1 MLLYPRENKQ
11 LTESEVINMLTA
23 LDFLA
28 MAFVGL
34 SALSLLAVCLMFLVR
49 KPVARKV
56 CFYIVVI
63 LCIYMAYVGLYI
75 SSGFFLR
82 QTIVAVIVGLTGI
95 ATVVLER
102 LSNNDN
108 KKFLIARI
116 LSAIALV
123 IGMFNAFLW

>member
-23 LDFLA
+23 LDFLTL
-28 MAFVGL
+28 AFVGL

-75 SSGFFLR
+75 SSGFFLG

>member
-23 LDFLA
+23 LDFLTL
-28 MAFVGL
+28 AFIGL

-75 SSGFFLR
+75 SSGFFLG

-108 KKFLIARI
+108 KKFLIARV

-123 IGMFNAFLW
+123 IGMFNAFVW

>member
-1 MLLYPRENKQ
+1 MLLYPCENKQ

-23 LDFLA
+23 LDFLTL
-28 MAFVGL
+28 AFIGL

-75 SSGFFLR
+75 SSGFFLG

>member
-23 LDFLA
+23 LDFLTL
-28 MAFVGL
+28 AFIGL
-34 SALSLLAVCLMFLVR
+34 FALSLLAVCLMFLVR

-75 SSGFFLR
+75 SSGFFLG

>member
-23 LDFLA
+23 LDFLTL
-28 MAFVGL
+28 AFIGL

-63 LCIYMAYVGLYI
+63 LCIYMAYVGLFI
-75 SSGFFLR
+75 SSGFFLG

>member
-23 LDFLA
+23 LDFLTL
-28 MAFVGL
+28 AFIGL
-34 SALSLLAVCLMFLVR
+34 SALSLLAVCLMLLVR
-49 KPVARKV
+49 KPVVRKV

-75 SSGFFLR
+75 SSGFFLG

-95 ATVVLER
+95 VTVVLER

>member
-23 LDFLA
+23 LDFLTL
-28 MAFVGL
+28 AFIGL

-75 SSGFFLR
+75 SSGFFLG

-123 IGMFNAFLW
+123 IGMSK

>member
-23 LDFLA
+23 LDFLTL
-28 MAFVGL
+28 AFIGL
-34 SALSLLAVCLMFLVR
+34 FALSLLAVCLMFLAR

>member
-23 LDFLA
+23 LDFLTL
-28 MAFVGL
+28 AFIGL

-49 KPVARKV
+49 KPAARKV

-75 SSGFFLR
+75 SSGFFLG

-108 KKFLIARI
+108 KKFLIARV

>member
-23 LDFLA
+23 LDFLTL
-28 MAFVGL
+28 AFIGL

-75 SSGFFLR
+75 SSGFFLG

-108 KKFLIARI
+108 KKFLIART

>member
-1 MLLYPRENKQ
+1 MLLYPPKNKQ

-75 SSGFFLR
+75 SSGFFLG

>member
-1 MLLYPRENKQ
+1 MLLYPPKNKQ

-34 SALSLLAVCLMFLVR
+34 SALSLLAVCLMLLVR
-49 KPVARKV
+49 KPVVCKV

-75 SSGFFLR
+75 SSGFFLG

>member
-23 LDFLA
+23 LDFLTL
-28 MAFVGL
+28 AFIGL

-63 LCIYMAYVGLYI
+63 LSIYMAYVGLYI
-75 SSGFFLR
+75 SSGFFLG

-95 ATVVLER
+95 VTVVLER

>member
-23 LDFLA
+23 LDFLTL
-28 MAFVGL
+28 AFIGL
-34 SALSLLAVCLMFLVR
+34 SALSLLAVCLMLLVR
-49 KPVARKV
+49 KPMVRKV

-75 SSGFFLR
+75 SSGFFLG

-95 ATVVLER
+95 VTVVLER

>member
-1 MLLYPRENKQ
+1 MLLYPPKNKQ

-23 LDFLA
+23 LDFLTL
-28 MAFVGL
+28 AFIGL
-34 SALSLLAVCLMFLVR
+34 SALSLLAVCLMLLVR
-49 KPVARKV
+49 KPVVCKV

-75 SSGFFLR
+75 SSGFFLG

>member
-23 LDFLA
+23 LDFLTL
-28 MAFVGL
+28 AFIGL

-63 LCIYMAYVGLYI
+63 LCIYMAYVDLYI
-75 SSGFFLR
+75 SSGFFLG

>member
-23 LDFLA
+23 LDFLTL
-28 MAFVGL
+28 AFIGL

-75 SSGFFLR
+75 SSGFFLG

-95 ATVVLER
+95 VTVALER

>member
-23 LDFLA
+23 LDFLTL
-28 MAFVGL
+28 AFIGL
-34 SALSLLAVCLMFLVR
+34 SALSLLAVCLMLLVR
-49 KPVARKV
+49 KPVVRKV

-116 LSAIALV
+116 LSAISLV

>member
-23 LDFLA
+23 LDFLTL
-28 MAFVGL
+28 AFIGL

>member
-75 SSGFFLR
+75 SSGFFLG

>member
-23 LDFLA
+23 LDFLTL
-28 MAFVGL
+28 AFIGL

-75 SSGFFLR
+75 SSGFFLG

>member
-1 MLLYPRENKQ
+1 MLLYPPKNKQ

-23 LDFLA
+23 LDFLTL
-28 MAFVGL
+28 AFIGL

-75 SSGFFLR
+75 SSGFFLG

>member
-1 MLLYPRENKQ
+1 MLLYPPENKQ

-23 LDFLA
+23 LDFLTL
-28 MAFVGL
+28 AFVGL

-63 LCIYMAYVGLYI
+63 LCISMAYVGLYI
-75 SSGFFLR
+75 SSGFFLG

>member
-23 LDFLA
+23 LDFLTL
-28 MAFVGL
+28 AFIGL
-34 SALSLLAVCLMFLVR
+34 FALSLLAVCLMFLVR

>member
-1 MLLYPRENKQ
+1 M
-11 LTESEVINMLTA
+11 STA
-23 LDFLA
+23 LDFLTL
-28 MAFVGL
+28 AFIGL

-75 SSGFFLR
+75 SSGFFLG

>member
-1 MLLYPRENKQ
+1 MLLYPPENKQ

-23 LDFLA
+23 LDFLTL
-28 MAFVGL
+28 AFVGL

-75 SSGFFLR
+75 SSGFFLG

>member
-1 MLLYPRENKQ
+1 MLLYPPKNKQ

-34 SALSLLAVCLMFLVR
+34 SALSLLAVCLMLLVR
-49 KPVARKV
+49 KPVVCKV

-63 LCIYMAYVGLYI
+63 FCIYMAYVGLYI
-75 SSGFFLR
+75 SSGFFLG

>member
-1 MLLYPRENKQ
+1 
-11 LTESEVINMLTA
+11 MLTA
-23 LDFLA
+23 LDFLTL
-28 MAFVGL
+28 AFIGL
-34 SALSLLAVCLMFLVR
+34 SALSLLAVCLMLLVR
-49 KPVARKV
+49 KPVVRKV

-75 SSGFFLR
+75 SSGFFLG

>member
-23 LDFLA
+23 LDFLTL
-28 MAFVGL
+28 AFIGL

-75 SSGFFLR
+75 SSGFFLG

-116 LSAIALV
+116 LSAISLV

>member
-23 LDFLA
+23 LDFLTL
-28 MAFVGL
+28 AFIGL

-63 LCIYMAYVGLYI
+63 LCIYIAYVGLYI
-75 SSGFFLR
+75 SSGFFLG

>member
-11 LTESEVINMLTA
+11 LTESEVINMLTT
-23 LDFLA
+23 LDFLTL
-28 MAFVGL
+28 AFIGL

-75 SSGFFLR
+75 SSGFFLG

>member
-23 LDFLA
+23 LDFLTL
-28 MAFVGL
+28 AFIGL
-34 SALSLLAVCLMFLVR
+34 SALSLLAVCLMLLVR
-49 KPVARKV
+49 KPVVRKV

-75 SSGFFLR
+75 SSGFFLG
-82 QTIVAVIVGLTGI
+82 QTIVVVIVGLTGI